1 MQENMYMTDEEL
13 DRMVEDI
20 LRAIYE
26 DEEDEAR
33 GG

>member
-20 LRAIYE
+20 LRAIFE
-26 DEEDEAR
+26 KEDEAV
-33 GG
+33 

>member
-1 MQENMYMTDEEL
+1 MQENMHMTDEEL

-26 DEEDEAR
+26 DEEDE
-33 GG
+33 